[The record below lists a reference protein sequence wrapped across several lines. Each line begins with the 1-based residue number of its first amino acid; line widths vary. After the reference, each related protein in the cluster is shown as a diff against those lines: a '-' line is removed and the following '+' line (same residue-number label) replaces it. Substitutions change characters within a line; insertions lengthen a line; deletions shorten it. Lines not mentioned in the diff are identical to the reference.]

1 MKTTKKNRIIFRL
14 PFEDYDKLM
23 KACKKQG
30 KTVSELL
37 RELITKYL
45 KP

>member
-1 MKTTKKNRIIFRL
+1 MKTAKTNRIIFRL

-23 KACKKQG
+23 KVCKKQG
-30 KTVSELL
+30 KTVSQLL